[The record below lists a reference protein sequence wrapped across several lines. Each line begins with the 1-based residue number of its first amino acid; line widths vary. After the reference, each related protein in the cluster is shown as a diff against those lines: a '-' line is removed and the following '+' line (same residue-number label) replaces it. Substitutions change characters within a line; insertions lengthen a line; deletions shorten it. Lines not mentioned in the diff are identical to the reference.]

1 MTRIIWTLVTVISVF
16 IRVYIL
22 ESLNLKICL
31 LFFPSI
37 FYPLLLVSSENV
49 IDRQKLHIYIAVYIL
64 IELGLY

>member
-31 LFFPSI
+31 LFCPSI

-64 IELGLY
+64 IELGLN